1 MREKYLAKSV
11 EGSSYF
17 ALKRS
22 RDGRS
27 DVTRREAARFFS
39 TSCLKSESK
48 SSNGDSVNVAWLI
61 QEKLR
66 AYRVSIYIEGS
77 LNRVCRDIHDHHSR
91 VTPAAAP
98 RSKFI
103 NRVERRAA
111 VKIVSHPF
119 IRHGSPPAMT
129 PQLERTIIIA
139 VTIRDMRAAKSINP
153 KGERRRDI
161 DRRTDR
167 RSIVSRVTIV

>member
-22 RDGRS
+22 HDGRS
-27 DVTRREAARFFS
+27 DVTRREAARVFS

-48 SSNGDSVNVAWLI
+48 SSNGDFVNVAWLI

-66 AYRVSIYIEGS
+66 AYRYIEGS

-91 VTPAAAP
+91 VTPAAAQ

-139 VTIRDMRAAKSINP
+139 VTIRDMCAAKSINP

-167 RSIVSRVTIV
+167 RSIVSRVAIV